1 MRQLVQQGIEEMMKG
16 RTSFVIAHRLS
27 TIVNCDTIM
36 YIDKKGIA
44 ESGSHKELLEKG
56 GLYYELY
63 TAQIDKL
70 GT

>member
-1 MRQLVQQGIEEMMKG
+1 
-16 RTSFVIAHRLS
+16 
-27 TIVNCDTIM
+27 M

-63 TAQIDKL
+63 TAQLDKMGMQL
-70 GT
+70 WATFLFQ